1 MLAFWILQHAGQTS
15 YRISFFIMDCADC
28 WFKYSV
34 ISLLHGLWTAL
45 NGDVRYLHI
54 LSIVSI
60 LKLNIFL
67 QYFFL

>member
-1 MLAFWILQHAGQTS
+1 VDS
-15 YRISFFIMDCADC
+15 ADC
-28 WFKYSV
+28 WSKYSV

-45 NGDVRYLHI
+45 NGDVRYLQF
-54 LSIVSI
+54 LSAVCI

>member
-1 MLAFWILQHAGQTS
+1 
-15 YRISFFIMDCADC
+15 MDCADC

-45 NGDVRYLHI
+45 CGDIRYLQF
-54 LSIVSI
+54 LSAVSI

-67 QYFFL
+67 HYFFLSISN